1 MTAHGMKETNNVK
14 KRKVSMVSLGCAKNL
29 VDAEVMLGFLPRE
42 RFEITTDEAQAD
54 IIIVNTCG
62 FISDAK
68 EESVET
74 LLEAI
79 DLKKSGNCKLL
90 IVAGCLS
97 QRYAE
102 NMADE
107 LPEVDILL
115 GTGDVPRILEL
126 IEAHDRGE
134 DVRQSVG
141 LPQYLYDHTTPRVAS
156 SPFYS
161 TYVKIA
167 EGCNNLCSYCII
179 PQLRGP
185 LRSRS
190 VASVVAEVER
200 LVAAGVQEVNLIA
213 QDITAFGADRHD
225 GACLEGLL
233 RELVKISDLRWL
245 RLLYA
250 YPDGISDELI
260 DLVATEEKICSYFDV
275 PLQHIDDRVL
285 ARMNRRVGEET
296 IRNLIDRMRRRIPDL
311 TLRTSFIVGFPGET
325 EAEFDKLLAFVE
337 EGLFDRVGVF
347 RYSREEDTPAAA
359 LPDQVPERIKKSRY
373 NKLMKAQQRVSF
385 RRNRALIGRIEPVL
399 VEGYS
404 EETELLLSGRSIRQA
419 PDVDGQV
426 YITAGQADVGQI
438 VPLRITDSSEYD
450 LIGEIVDAFDEP
462 SP

>member
-1 MTAHGMKETNNVK
+1 MK
-14 KRKVSMVSLGCAKNL
+14 KRKVSMISLGCPKNL
-29 VDAEVMLGFLPRE
+29 VDAEVMLGHLPPD
-42 RFEITTDEAQAD
+42 RFEIVTDEAEAD

-79 DLKKSGNCKLL
+79 ECKKSGRCSLL
-90 IVAGCLS
+90 IVTGCLS
-97 QRYAE
+97 QRYPE
-102 NMADE
+102 E
-107 LPEVDILL
+107 LAVEMPEVDILL
-115 GTGDVPRILEL
+115 GTGEVPRILEF

-134 DVRQSVG
+134 AVRQSVG
-141 LPQYLYDHTTPRVAS
+141 LPQYLYDHATPRVAS

-161 TYVKIA
+161 AYVKIA

-190 VASVVAEVER
+190 IASVKAEVQR
-200 LVAAGVQEVNLIA
+200 LVESGVQEINLIA

-225 GACLEGLL
+225 GAHLEGLL
-233 RELVKISDLRWL
+233 RELVTIPELHWL

-250 YPDGISDELI
+250 YPDGITDGLI
-260 DLVATEEKICSYFDV
+260 ELVATEDKICSYFDV

-285 ARMNRRVGEET
+285 ASMNRRVGEDA
-296 IRNLIDRMRRRIPDL
+296 IRDLVARMRRRIPDL

-325 EAEFDKLLAFVE
+325 EAEFAKLLAFVE
-337 EGLFDRVGVF
+337 EGYFDRVGVF
-347 RYSREEDTPAAA
+347 RYSREEGTPAAA
-359 LPDQVPERIKKSRY
+359 LPGQVPERVKQSRY

-385 RRNRALIGRIEPVL
+385 RRNRALVGRIEPVL

-404 EETELLLSGRSIRQA
+404 EETDLLLSGRSVRQA

-426 YITAGQADVGQI
+426 YITAGQADIGQI

-450 LIGEIVDAFDEP
+450 LIGEIVDEFP
-462 SP
+462 PLST